1 MAATPEELEAD
12 CGEVEQ
18 AAGQSWLDLR
28 LLYGQQAEAFTWG
41 ALPIC
46 RGLR

>member
-1 MAATPEELEAD
+1 MAATPEELEAA